1 MLKKIKKVND
11 SDISTVIE
19 NAQIIYSGNDDGDDG
34 DDDDAGENFEPQD
47 ADGPLENSG
56 ADDDGENGNN
66 NGDTEV
72 PNNTSRTPFLDQ
84 FGRDISK
91 LAEEDKIDP
100 IIGRD
105 KEIERVSQILSR
117 RKKNNPILIGEPGV
131 GKTAIADGL
140 ALRIKDKKVSRT
152 LFDKRIISLDLGSLV
167 AGTKYRGQFEERMK
181 AIIDEISKN
190 ENIILFIDEI
200 HTIVGAGGA
209 SGSLDAANMIK
220 PALSRGDLQ
229 CIGATTLNEFRE
241 NIEKDGALVRR
252 FQKVMIE
259 PTNIEDTLEILRSI
273 KTVYEDHHN
282 VRYTDGA
289 LIACI
294 SLTNRYITDRHL
306 PDKAIDA
313 LDESGS
319 RVNISHIDVPEE
331 ITKLEAKID
340 QLILNKTKSVK
351 AQLYE
356 DAAKFRD
363 AEKELKIHLE
373 DAKDQWERDMKDN
386 RKIVSEKDI
395 AEVVSMISGIPV
407 NKISTQE
414 SETLIHM
421 AEVMKT
427 KIIGQDEAV
436 DKVVKAIKRN
446 RTGLKD
452 PNRPI
457 GSFIF
462 LGPTGVGKTQ
472 LCKVLSEQMF
482 DSKDN
487 LVRVDMSE
495 YMEKFSISRL
505 IGSPPGYVGHDEG
518 GQLTEAIRRKPYSVI
533 LLDEVEKA
541 HPDVFNILL
550 QVLDEGHLTDSLG
563 RKVDFKNTVICMT
576 SNIGARD
583 LKDFG
588 TGVGFNTNSKK
599 DNKNDDAKGVID
611 KAMKKAFSPE
621 FLNRVDDT
629 IIFNSLDRDDL
640 DKIVRLELN
649 ILEERI
655 VGLDYKI
662 KFNKKAID
670 FICDKGFDP
679 EYGARPLKRSIQKY
693 VEDPLAEVMI
703 SNPGKKNG
711 VITISYTKGSDEL
724 TIDLKFPKSQ
734 EGKGEEE
741 EEEV

>member
-1 MLKKIKKVND
+1 MLEQNKKEKFDPKNADDSND
-11 SDISTVIE
+11 
-19 NAQIIYSGNDDGDDG
+19 N
-34 DDDDAGENFEPQD
+34 
-47 ADGPLENSG
+47 PLENSG
-56 ADDDGENGNN
+56 GDDSGSEEDKKKDFAN
-66 NGDTEV
+66 
-72 PNNTSRTPFLDQ
+72 NNTSRTPFIDQ
-84 FGRDISK
+84 FGRNISK
-91 LAEEDKIDP
+91 LAEEGKIDP

-140 ALRIKDKKVSRT
+140 ALRIKEKRVSRT
-152 LFDKRIISLDLGSLV
+152 LFNKKIISLDLGSLV

-181 AIIDEISKN
+181 AIIDEITKN
-190 ENIILFIDEI
+190 EDIILFIDEI

-241 NIEKDGALVRR
+241 HIEKDGALVRR

-259 PTNIEDTLEILRSI
+259 PTSVEDTLKILKAI
-273 KTVYEDHHN
+273 KNVYEDHHN
-282 VRYTDGA
+282 VRYTDEA
-289 LIACI
+289 LESCI

-331 ITKLEAKID
+331 ITKLEAKIE
-340 QLILNKTKSVK
+340 LVNVNKTKSVK
-351 AQLYE
+351 TQKYE
-356 DAAKFRD
+356 DAAKYRD
-363 AEKELKIHLE
+363 AEKELKVLLE
-373 DAKDQWERDMKDN
+373 KAKGDWEEDMKSN
-386 RKIVSEKDI
+386 RKVVGEKDI

-407 NKISTQE
+407 TKISTQE
-414 SETLIHM
+414 SKALANMDINME
-421 AEVMKT
+421 K

-436 DKVVKAIKRN
+436 KQVVKAIKRN

-462 LGPTGVGKTQ
+462 LGPTGVGKTH
-472 LCKVLSEQMF
+472 LCKVLSEEMF
-482 DSKDN
+482 DSADS
-487 LVRVDMSE
+487 LIRIDMSE
-495 YMEKFSISRL
+495 YMEKFSVSRL

-518 GQLTEAIRRKPYSVI
+518 GQLTEIVRRKPYSVV

-563 RKVDFKNTVICMT
+563 RKVDFKNTIICMT
-576 SNIGARD
+576 SNIGVRN

-588 TGVGFNTNSKK
+588 TGVGFNTSSKTKGK
-599 DNKNDDAKGVID
+599 DADAKGVID

-629 IIFNSLDRDDL
+629 IIFNSLDKEDL
-640 DKIVRLELN
+640 DKIVKLELN
-649 ILEERI
+649 SLEER
-655 VGLDYKI
+655 LNDLKFKI
-662 KFNKKAID
+662 KFNKKAVD
-670 FICDKGFDP
+670 FISEKGFDP
-679 EYGARPLKRSIQKY
+679 EYGARPLKRSIQRY
-693 VEDPLAEVMI
+693 VEDPLAECMI
-703 SNPGKKNG
+703 NNPGKKNG
-711 VITISYTKGSDEL
+711 VITISYMKGNEEL

-734 EGKGEEE
+734 NSEKTEE
-741 EEEV
+741 